1 MMRINAG
8 RRPSPEARALNVTQ
22 TAGELRHGRRSG
34 SREKAM
40 SMRDAYEQK
49 LQAQL
54 DEWAAEIKKLKAR
67 ADQAEA
73 DAQIEYHRQIDRLK
87 QEQQR
92 AEAKLEEL
100 RHAGEGA
107 WEDLKVG
114 VEKAWQDLG
123 EAVRAAA
130 SRFN

>member
-1 MMRINAG
+1 
-8 RRPSPEARALNVTQ
+8 
-22 TAGELRHGRRSG
+22 
-34 SREKAM
+34 M